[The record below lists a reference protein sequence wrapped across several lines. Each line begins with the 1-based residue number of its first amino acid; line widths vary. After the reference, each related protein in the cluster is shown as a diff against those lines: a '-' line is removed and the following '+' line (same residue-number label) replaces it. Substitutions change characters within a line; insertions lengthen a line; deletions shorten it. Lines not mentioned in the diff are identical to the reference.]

1 MAIYRAALEMFLER
15 RDVERNVELDLRISY
30 EELEFIL
37 ADLAFFLITN
47 AWSDISTQR
56 AMRRIERAL
65 TYLPTLNESPDEI
78 LKFLLERTG
87 MLRSPSEGSVDFVH
101 RTFQEFLA
109 SKRLVDDDSIGE
121 LIARS
126 GEDQWNNVVVM
137 SAGHASAKQA
147 SELLTGILNRCDS
160 EHEDQLKILAV
171 NCLQTVTSLEP
182 AVYARLT
189 STALSLLPPK
199 DSDTAEAL
207 AFAGS
212 FIMPALLSQVPKDVS
227 EAAGLVRTAS
237 IIGGES
243 AVLLTRR
250 LAERF
255 DGLGPELSRA
265 SVYFDAETYAHE
277 VLANARPCEYFSTSD
292 LRLLPHLSLIAGLKD
307 LEIEGVSDS
316 VQLLSA
322 SPVEHITRL
331 RLSRLS
337 VSTLRS
343 MPWKNV
349 QILDLDIIGRVPDLE
364 ELLPMPNLEKLKL
377 AFTVGRVMQLN
388 ALARMPKLRSL
399 RLARMD
405 SLVVD
410 LSAFEGMNLKVTV
423 PPDTVLKNPH
433 DLHVVVESE
442 VAKG

>member
-1 MAIYRAALEMFLER
+1 MFLER

-37 ADLAFFLITN
+37 ADLAFFLISN

-56 AMRRIERAL
+56 AIRRIERAL

-87 MLRSPSEGSVDFVH
+87 MLRSPSEGSINFVH

-109 SKRLVDDDSIGE
+109 SKRLIDDDSIGE

-126 GEDQWNNVVVM
+126 GDDQWRNVVIM

-160 EHEDQLKILAV
+160 ELEDRLKVLAA
-171 NCLQTVTSLEP
+171 NCLQTVTSLDPE
-182 AVYARLT
+182 VYARLT

-207 AFAGS
+207 AFAGP
-212 FIMPALLSQVPKDVS
+212 FIMPALLNQVPTEVS

-243 AVLLTRR
+243 AILVIRR
-250 LAERF
+250 LAESF

-265 SVYFDAETYAHE
+265 SVYFDAEVYARE
-277 VLANARPCEYFSTSD
+277 VLANARPCKSFLTND
-292 LRLLPHLSLIAGLKD
+292 LRLLPYLNLIAGLED
-307 LEIEGVSDS
+307 LEIEGVDDS
-316 VQLLSA
+316 VQLHSA
-322 SPVEHITRL
+322 NPINYIARL
-331 RLSRLS
+331 RLSRLC
-337 VSTLRS
+337 VSTLRN
-343 MPWKNV
+343 MPWKDV
-349 QILDLDIIGRVPDLE
+349 QSLDLDIIGRVP
-364 ELLPMPNLEKLKL
+364 
-377 AFTVGRVMQLN
+377 
-388 ALARMPKLRSL
+388 
-399 RLARMD
+399 
-405 SLVVD
+405 
-410 LSAFEGMNLKVTV
+410 NLKNYYQCQTLRNSGWLSRSV
-423 PPDTVLKNPH
+423 
-433 DLHVVVESE
+433 
-442 VAKG
+442 G